1 MTHYAQLTK
10 NLTPKD
16 GKVIGSI
23 PDGWRQGRTAYGG
36 VTSALSYEAAKHD
49 FPETPQLRSA
59 MINFIGPV
67 YGDPVFS
74 SKLLRRGKNVTSVQT
89 DANVDEGCV
98 ATSTFIFAAKRESV
112 LQAGFPAPEAP
123 TPANSQDFA
132 PKEFQKFLPAFIQN
146 FEVKFIAGSRPA
158 MGADE
163 GYMRVWARHS
173 DPASQ
178 TGMASLLCIGDI
190 LPPAAAARMKQM
202 GPISSVNW
210 MMNVLAEPVTKDGW
224 WHIESRETATSGG
237 YSSQV
242 MRFWNT
248 DGVLVA
254 EGMQAVAIFV

>member
-1 MTHYAQLTK
+1 MTHYAELAKGLKIQDGHLTC
-10 NLTPKD
+10 P
-16 GKVIGSI
+16 V

-36 VTSALSYEAAKHD
+36 ITSALSYAAAKHD
-49 FPETPQLRSA
+49 FPDTLPLRSA

-67 YGDPVFS
+67 SGDPVFK
-74 SKLLRRGKNVTSVQT
+74 SKLLRQGKNVTSVQT
-89 DANVDEGCV
+89 DAAVDGACV
-98 ATSTFIFAAKRESV
+98 ATSTFIFGAERDSV
-112 LQAGFPAPEAP
+112 MQADFPAPKAP
-123 TPANSQDFA
+123 KPSDCQDFA
-132 PKEFQKFLPAFIQN
+132 PEQFRKFLPAFTQN
-146 FEVKFIAGSRPA
+146 FDMKFIAGSRPA

-163 GYMRVWARHS
+163 GYIRVWSRHT

-178 TGMASLLCIGDI
+178 TGMASLLCIGDV
-190 LPPAAAARMKQM
+190 LPPASAARMKKM

-210 MMNVLAEPVTKDGW
+210 MMNFLAPPVTKDGW
-224 WHIESRETATSGG
+224 WHIESRETATNGG